1 MATLGSAALVASLIA
16 LGLAERRARD
26 LARRAVPLRIHV
38 NGTRGKSTVT
48 RLLAGAL
55 RAGGIRCLAK
65 TTGTEPRLILPDGSE
80 RAIRRRAPA
89 SIREQL
95 WAMRQARAL
104 GARAVVLE
112 CMAVEPE
119 LQAVAERD
127 MIRATIGVITN
138 ARLDHAEAMGATVED
153 VAAAL
158 ALTIPERGTIV
169 VGPTGGADV
178 IAAAAR
184 AKGARLVVAAA
195 ESAPPGPDVNPG
207 PDAGLGTHPDLGPE
221 AGSRPD
227 WRADNAGIA
236 LAVTRLLGIPDDV
249 ARSGMREAAPDPG
262 AAQRGAVDA
271 AGRRVEYL
279 DASAANDPESLDRL
293 LTPRT
298 GQALFVFN
306 HRMDRPLRLRQF
318 AEAEPWSRDTDR
330 LVVTGDRPDW
340 LTWRRLRRRLPGG
353 RLAFERPSRL
363 AARLA
368 ADLRADAGATL
379 LVFCGN
385 TKGFGREPLLAA
397 LRRR

>member
-1 MATLGSAALVASLIA
+1 VATLGSAALVASLIA

-55 RAGGIRCLAK
+55 RAGGVRCLAK

-104 GARAVVLE
+104 GAHAVVLE

-127 MIRATIGVITN
+127 MICATIGVITN

-158 ALTIPERGTIV
+158 ASTIPERGTIV

-195 ESAPPGPDVNPG
+195 DPAALGPGAGPGPD
-207 PDAGLGTHPDLGPE
+207 

-236 LAVTRLLGIPDDV
+236 LAVTRLLGLPDDV